1 MRKLRSK
8 ITIFLFMY
16 SIATTAIVYQNYI
29 FIANIFKKYRAFEW
43 LCKNEKEQ
51 RDNDFF
57 LCKEQEN
64 YIQFLL
70 VTGLIIQFISGSIGS
85 ILIKIFSKKKYISQV
100 AFIFLFIGWTLL
112 SVALHYSKSY
122 MDIYALSAAKSS
134 YHSDVTNNRHSGARS
149 SAHIIVTD
157 MQKMFQLIS
166 LLFNISFI
174 CFGIGS
180 DNSYLPIIYYINE
193 IYPVKDNIMEKSN
206 KTEKSKLNTFK
217 TIMRNKNYILIST
230 MSSLAVLSLFVGN
243 VIIITLDFLEFKKNV
258 IVIILVYILICI
270 FPSFFIANMLEYK
283 KNYVQ
288 QTKKEIDEQEYSG
301 KYIHEQENSYKHICN
316 SDPAKDIAKSI
327 GKEDISSNAVI
338 YIVNYENQDNSGK
351 NKNEKLDKCTPEK
364 NVHFEEIKTDG
375 GRSTCT
381 YINEKKEEKKV
392 EKKEEKKMK
401 GFFKNISC
409 RTLKKQLVSPFYI
422 FIVVEFFIIT
432 FSICFFMFSLFD
444 IYENNV
450 FGNTLNIY
458 SLILPSSFIITLIF
472 GIVADVISIYN
483 FISFNLILGILVFAL
498 IFIYY
503 KTASVIIGYVSLIIY
518 FFHQSF
524 FANHMYMYMSTV
536 FKEENFSVLI
546 GIINT
551 FASFAFFLSFKIYEH
566 IKYQKHN
573 STYKEIITQVIFSSY
588 LIVFLFHIFY
598 IKRNAQSSS
607 GIPNFS
613 VTP

>member
-1 MRKLRSK
+1 
-8 ITIFLFMY
+8 
-16 SIATTAIVYQNYI
+16 
-29 FIANIFKKYRAFEW
+29 
-43 LCKNEKEQ
+43 
-51 RDNDFF
+51 
-57 LCKEQEN
+57 
-64 YIQFLL
+64 
-70 VTGLIIQFISGSIGS
+70 
-85 ILIKIFSKKKYISQV
+85 
-100 AFIFLFIGWTLL
+100 
-112 SVALHYSKSY
+112 

-230 MSSLAVLSLFVGN
+230 MSSLAVLSLFV
-243 VIIITLDFLEFKKNV
+243 
-258 IVIILVYILICI
+258 
-270 FPSFFIANMLEYK
+270 ANMLEYK

-422 FIVVEFFIIT
+422 FIFYYHVNIWNSSRCYHFLVSYILHKKKCTELLRHTQFFGYPL
-432 FSICFFMFSLFD
+432 SRSLN
-444 IYENNV
+444 EKRAKME
-450 FGNTLNIY
+450 GNE
-458 SLILPSSFIITLIF
+458 
-472 GIVADVISIYN
+472 
-483 FISFNLILGILVFAL
+483 LGAL
-498 IFIYY
+498 CC
-503 KTASVIIGYVSLIIY
+503 
-518 FFHQSF
+518 
-524 FANHMYMYMSTV
+524 
-536 FKEENFSVLI
+536 
-546 GIINT
+546 
-551 FASFAFFLSFKIYEH
+551 
-566 IKYQKHN
+566 
-573 STYKEIITQVIFSSY
+573 
-588 LIVFLFHIFY
+588 
-598 IKRNAQSSS
+598 
-607 GIPNFS
+607 
-613 VTP
+613 